1 MDMDM
6 DKQREL
12 DVDNPLA
19 SQRFSDDGSGG
30 GENLAAAVEQP
41 FEMEA
46 TGESEKPGGIL
57 RFDDSMLQDLVFAFE
72 ACDVDG
78 NGYLDAH
85 ELLAVIRVLAGAER
99 AKKLDLQTM
108 QGLIRQEWEEFE
120 NRGATD
126 QSLDS
131 MLEAKAAMVR
141 RKAVGAGAM
150 TANALKKGVKGV
162 QRVTTFGSTDL
173 SHKNGEVHSAET
185 LDYPMFV
192 HLITSGR
199 ASSFLGD
206 DHDDWEDHAHKLR
219 LLKHA
224 WNTADLDGDGE
235 LTLKEM
241 RDVGTHLLGHMTPD
255 EFAAFWELLTPSAG
269 ALSLTYLDFLN
280 GMAQAELH
288 PVFAGKL
295 EFLKP
300 NQLMT
305 VLVDVPVM
313 QKEEKMMLGS
323 LGFAERIAVNIL
335 KRAAEQTSI
344 RERDAAYGEDGGGS
358 PREQAVLARLSQGT
372 VHLLTD
378 KQRRDV
384 RKHHRN
390 MILYGC
396 LFGFVSSVTTALS
409 ENVATYFLNTNG
421 IENPD
426 TGELSSEEE
435 IAQFA
440 SIVLSTLLL
449 CSIAEIAMLY
459 LYAIRHVML
468 TALAA
473 GLRLTPLNRDRT
485 HIAQFLVQAALELAH
500 HNNAVHGVD
509 PLKDSKQ
516 QGKFVVLFFLV
527 LYKAKIALTSFLLKV
542 ALKRLVSRDAAK
554 YAVPYMAVP
563 ATMLWNALIAHG
575 VMKQAKLRSIGI
587 SAAVELFDSILTES
601 AVPTLVRSPHP
612 ADQAVEQD
620 GSASPM
626 RKLSPLFKL
635 QLLRA
640 IGVVIV
646 KRRGLYPTQ
655 EVLLKHAVHT
665 LHMSAEVD
673 DTTDLVDSEHEFLAR
688 MGELSCKEQGQC
700 MQVFVL
706 AAILDGH
713 FSRAERKLYR
723 QLCASVDEQFK
734 PHVTY
739 IKLCAQRL
747 RNTQPVTDTDI
758 RHCVYWASGDGAHEL
773 STYYYV
779 SECLHRLFGI
789 CTC

>member
-1 MDMDM
+1 M

-12 DVDNPLA
+12 DFDNPLA
-19 SQRFSDDGSGG
+19 SQHFSDDGSDGSESLAG
-30 GENLAAAVEQP
+30 AQTFEAEAAA
-41 FEMEA
+41 
-46 TGESEKPGGIL
+46 ESDKPGGIL
-57 RFDDSMLQDLVFAFE
+57 RFDDNMLQDLVFAFE

-85 ELLAVIRVLAGAER
+85 ELLAVIRVLGGAER
-99 AKKLDLQTM
+99 AQTLDLETM

-120 NRGATD
+120 KRAAANQR
-126 QSLDS
+126 LDS
-131 MLEAKAAMVR
+131 VLEAKAAMVR

-162 QRVTTFGSTDL
+162 QRVKTFGAANL
-173 SHKNGEVHSAET
+173 SQKNGAADSEQT

-199 ASSFLGD
+199 ASAFLGD
-206 DHDDWEDHAHKLR
+206 DNDDWEDHAHKLR

-241 RDVGTHLLGHMTPD
+241 REVGTSLLGHMTPD
-255 EFAAFWELLTPSAG
+255 EFAAFWELLTPSAE

-288 PVFAGKL
+288 PFFAGKL

-323 LGFAERIAVNIL
+323 LGFAERMAVNIL
-335 KRAAEQTSI
+335 KRKAEKNSS
-344 RERDAAYGEDGGGS
+344 RERDAAHGGGS
-358 PREQAVLARLSQGT
+358 PRDEAVFARLTQGT

-378 KQRRDV
+378 KQRQEV
-384 RKHHRN
+384 AKHHRN

-396 LFGFVSSVTTALS
+396 LFGFVSSVITALM

-426 TGELSSEEE
+426 TGEPSSEEE

-440 SIVLSTLLL
+440 TIVLGTLVL
-449 CSIAEIAMLY
+449 CSVVEIAMLY

-485 HIAQFLVQAALELAH
+485 HIAQFLVQAALEMAH
-500 HNNAVHGVD
+500 HNNTVHGVD
-509 PLKDSKQ
+509 PLKHSKQ

-527 LYKAKIALTSFLLKV
+527 LYKAKIALTSFLLKI

-575 VMKQAKLRSIGI
+575 VMKQAKLRSVGI
-587 SAAVELFDSILTES
+587 SAAVELFDSILRES
-601 AVPTLVRSPHP
+601 AVPAPMARETQPGLEHLS
-612 ADQAVEQD
+612 AGGGQD
-620 GSASPM
+620 GSASPP

-655 EVLLKHAVHT
+655 EVLLKHAVHS
-665 LHMSAEVD
+665 LHMAAEVD
-673 DTTDLVDSEHEFLAR
+673 DSSDLIDSEQEFLAR
-688 MGELSCKEQGQC
+688 IGELPWREQGQC

-713 FSRAERKLYR
+713 FSRAERRLYR
-723 QLCASVDEQFK
+723 QLCAAVDERFK

-739 IKLCAQRL
+739 IKHCAQRL
-747 RNTQPVTDTDI
+747 RNTQPVTDIDI
-758 RHCVYWASGDGAHEL
+758 RHCVYRASGDGAHEL
-773 STYYYV
+773 SYYYYA
-779 SECLHRLFGI
+779 SECLHRLFSI